1 MRSMVNII
9 SENHDQLH
17 WVSGKESRSTD
28 GKLAS
33 SKIWTTQSKSSTDT
47 FYLYQITISIMIQ
60 NDGGKTS
67 NTSELASSQEA
78 IYVPYSKR
86 NPQNCPDD
94 RFCNIFDY
102 LERVIWV
109 DMENAVFHD
118 WELDWRKTKFVVL
131 PNGRVLMANSEVA
144 SLSDEYTNEWPKWI
158 FFVMLSDAF
167 FWTYQTVFPYFRK
180 ELIS

>member
-86 NPQNCPDD
+86 HEIPDE
-94 RFCNIFDY
+94 RFAHLCDY

-109 DMENAVFHD
+109 DMESQNILPHISFSKIEFTNNLFLLVDENSAHLASMPDFDWDIMRIIVKLPINVF
-118 WELDWRKTKFVVL
+118 WS
-131 PNGRVLMANSEVA
+131 NYQS
-144 SLSDEYTNEWPKWI
+144 I
-158 FFVMLSDAF
+158 FSQIKDS
-167 FWTYQTVFPYFRK
+167 FP
-180 ELIS
+180 IS